1 MGDEDDFSNS
11 GESCGGEEDEDC
23 EGKPL
28 NDRAGY
34 NEHELGV
41 DNPIDQSYALVQF
54 ESTSLRL

>member
-1 MGDEDDFSNS
+1 LGDEDDFSNS
-11 GESCGGEEDEDC
+11 GESCGGGEDEDC

-41 DNPIDQSYALVQF
+41 DNPTDQSCA
-54 ESTSLRL
+54 